1 MCGGLGET
9 HVSPCICTAGPETVE
24 TIEAVVGVDI
34 SCESDVNRHGRLHY
48 FSCALIDKHTRLDT
62 CLEMQDNDT
71 ATCEM
76 KHHGDV
82 CGASVAN
89 ERTTKVVRTTLDGK
103 TLLLCNGHYSRTRT
117 GKTGDALTGPV
128 QSKTH
133 KHPADASC
141 EMTHHG
147 DVCGAS
153 VANESTTNII
163 RTTLDGKT
171 LLLCNGHYGRMLRG
185 KTGDDLT
192 RPSFGVWRPKKGSTS
207 SEPNSLEVVV
217 TAAEVLAAAP
227 SSSQVL
233 AAGVHRDFL
242 MGGEHPVALAWFQQ
256 MAADDR
262 FDMTKPAADRLA
274 KQTLDG
280 YKQRSAAFVKWCEA
294 HDVNPLDVNAKQL
307 EQLVFTY
314 LKSKQPTLTTDG
326 LKSIRLAIRW
336 WAYDN
341 SLGDAIS
348 ERITTMKG
356 RGVGKGKARPLN
368 AKDLRAILAA
378 LNAREVWKPTK
389 NVQQE
394 WCDLHHLRMKAA
406 ILTTI
411 DSSLRLT
418 SELPQLGRDMVVE
431 IKDSSIA
438 MKLPKSKAK
447 DDAVDIIISYRG
459 DEACPAT
466 AVHDFL
472 VKAAAM
478 GVDLCGQLIPALDRQ
493 SKRANPN
500 RSDNCERLWWKELTE
515 HCGIDPQSTLHG
527 LRATLPTVAVEE
539 GWRLKQIQDL
549 GRWVNERVAAGYAHA
564 RIEAPHLEEFGEVAS

>member
-9 HVSPCICTAGPETVE
+9 HVSPCICTAEPETVE
-24 TIEAVVGVDI
+24 TIEAAVGVDI

-48 FSCALIDKHTRLDT
+48 FCCALIDKHTRLDT

-76 KHHGDV
+76 THHGDVCGASVANGTANRVVRTTLDGKTLLLCSGHYNRKRAGKTGDDLTRPVQSKTHKHPADATCEIDHHGDV

-89 ERTTKVVRTTLDGK
+89 ERTT
-103 TLLLCNGHYSRTRT
+103 
-117 GKTGDALTGPV
+117 
-128 QSKTH
+128 Q
-133 KHPADASC
+133 
-141 EMTHHG
+141 
-147 DVCGAS
+147 
-153 VANESTTNII
+153 II

-171 LLLCNGHYGRMLRG
+171 LLLCSGHYNRKLRG

-192 RPSFGVWRPKKGSTS
+192 RPSGVWRPKKGSTS
-207 SEPNSLEVVV
+207 SEPNSLEVVL

-262 FDMTKPAADRLA
+262 FDVTKPAADRLA
-274 KQTLDG
+274 KRTLDG
-280 YKQRSAAFVKWCEA
+280 YQQRSAAFVKWCDA
-294 HDVNPLDVNAKQL
+294 HDVNPLDVNAKLL
-307 EQLVFTY
+307 EQLAFAY
-314 LKSKQPTLTTDG
+314 LKGKQSTLTTDG

-356 RGVGKGKARPLN
+356 RGAGKGKARPLN

-418 SELPQLGRDMVVE
+418 SELPQLRRDMVVE

-438 MKLPKSKAK
+438 MKLPQSKAK
-447 DDAVDIIISYRG
+447 DDAVDITISYRG

-472 VKAAAM
+472 VKATAM
-478 GVDLCGQLIPALDRQ
+478 GVDLCGQLIPALARQ

-500 RSDNCERLWWKELTE
+500 RSDACERLWWKELTK

-549 GRWVNERVAAGYAHA
+549 GRWVNETVAAGYAHA